1 MTRLYGRAP
10 TGQRVRDSV
19 PTGTW
24 NSTTLVA
31 GVRAS
36 GPVAP
41 LALSGAMDGEIFTVY
56 AGDVLA
62 PVLQPDDIV
71 VMDNLSSH
79 KNSKARA
86 ALEAAGVRILDLPP
100 YSPDLNP
107 IEKMWSK
114 IKALL
119 RGTKARSFE
128 ALVAAIGKALTAVTQ
143 EDIRGWFQSC
153 GYGFT

>member
-1 MTRLYGRAP
+1 
-10 TGQRVRDSV
+10 
-19 PTGTW
+19 
-24 NSTTLVA
+24 
-31 GVRAS
+31 
-36 GPVAP
+36 
-41 LALSGAMDGEIFTVY
+41 
-56 AGDVLA
+56 
-62 PVLQPDDIV
+62 
-71 VMDNLSSH
+71 MDNLSSH